1 MVGGANRILRIPS
14 NDSRLTDPMG
24 PWGPSWKMGGLPSGR
39 RRSWSSALQMVPL
52 WAWNSM
58 ALSTKAT
65 RLAIE
70 YWIARTCLSSQGFVL
85 SGYLEIWWFGTS
97 FQDFHKHCIKWQFWV
112 YHFFFWTNRH
122 EADVNIC
129 QPAAEHS
136 LHTLLWWPAQVTV
149 KRPDAF
155 TKPADGQDQM
165 AVFFEDFFKNSH
177 TKVMVDAVLPTGFC
191 LMLDKLDTIW

>member
-112 YHFFFWTNRH
+112 YPFFWDKPTWSW
-122 EADVNIC
+122 C
-129 QPAAEHS
+129 QHMSTCCWAQSPHS
-136 LHTLLWWPAQVTV
+136 PVMACAGHGQETWCLHQACWWPGPNGCVL
-149 KRPDAF
+149 RR
-155 TKPADGQDQM
+155 
-165 AVFFEDFFKNSH
+165 FFQE
-177 TKVMVDAVLPTGFC
+177 
-191 LMLDKLDTIW
+191 

>member
-112 YHFFFWTNRH
+112 YHFFLGQT
-122 EADVNIC
+122 DMKLMSTYVNLLLSTVSTLSC
-129 QPAAEHS
+129 DGLRRSRSRDLMPSPS
-136 LHTLLWWPAQVTV
+136 LLMA
-149 KRPDAF
+149 R
-155 TKPADGQDQM
+155 TKWLCSSKIFSRIAIQ
-165 AVFFEDFFKNSH
+165 K
-177 TKVMVDAVLPTGFC
+177 
-191 LMLDKLDTIW
+191 